1 MKRDS
6 LSIRSSVWIY
16 TKLLALYPIPFQRH
30 YGREMAL
37 TFRDICRLEKNEYG
51 LNGVISL
58 WFEVIIDLAA
68 TILEEHL
75 REVRMLSQSQSFVRI
90 AGVLGAI
97 GGALAIFVGFTLL
110 RDPPGEDITALQMI
124 LFVTPFLLTAVG
136 TSGLFLAGRHER
148 EVNVGLG
155 IMLFGALLGAIGPL
169 LMVADIGI
177 GWIIFPIGFLFQG
190 LGLAQLGLVM
200 RQNPG
205 FIRIVWLPLTLGLA
219 LTALTMTG
227 MATGSSVLWGLLIM
241 IFGTGW
247 GLLGLLL
254 LSGNVRT
261 DAPPPTTV

>member
-1 MKRDS
+1 VKRDS

-16 TKLLALYPIPFQRH
+16 TKLLALYPVPFQRH

-110 RDPPGEDITALQMI
+110 RESLEEDITTLQII
-124 LFVTPFLLTAVG
+124 LFITTFLLTAIG
-136 TSGLFLAGRHER
+136 TIGLFLAGRHER
-148 EVNVGLG
+148 EINVGLG
-155 IMLFGALLGAIGPL
+155 IMLVGALLGAIGPL

-177 GWIIFPIGFLFQG
+177 GWIIFPIGFLIQG
-190 LGLAQLGLVM
+190 VGLAQLGLVM
-200 RQNPG
+200 RQYPG
-205 FIRIVWLPLTLGLA
+205 FIRIVWLPLALGLA
-219 LTALTMTG
+219 LVVLSMTG
-227 MATGSSVLWGLLIM
+227 MATGSSVLWGILIM

-247 GLLGLLL
+247 GLLGLL

>member
-1 MKRDS
+1 VKRDS

-16 TKLLALYPIPFQRH
+16 TKLLALYPVPFQMH
-30 YGREMAL
+30 YGREMTL

-75 REVRMLSQSQSFVRI
+75 KEVRMLSQNQSFVRI

-97 GGALAIFVGFTLL
+97 GGVLAIIVGFVLL
-110 RDPPGEDITALQMI
+110 SEPPREDVTTIQMV
-124 LFVTPFLLTAVG
+124 LFVMTFLLTAIG
-136 TSGLFLAGRHER
+136 TIGLFLAGRHER

-155 IMLFGALLGAIGPL
+155 IMLFGALLGTIGPL
-169 LMVADIGI
+169 LMIAEIGV

-190 LGLAQLGLVM
+190 AGLVQLSLVM
-200 RQNPG
+200 RHNPG
-205 FIRIVWLPLTLGLA
+205 FIRMVWLPLTLGLA
-219 LTALTMTG
+219 LVALTITG
-227 MATGSSVLWGLLIM
+227 MATDSNVLWGLLIM
-241 IFGTGW
+241 IFGVGW

-261 DAPPPTTV
+261 DAPPPATV